1 MQRLCACVTRYTQIP
16 IAPCPAPSHP
26 IPSELIARCEVCKDL
41 VGDEVR
47 VQERY
52 GSDINFVMLNIDNTK

>member
-1 MQRLCACVTRYTQIP
+1 M
-16 IAPCPAPSHP
+16 
-26 IPSELIARCEVCKDL
+26 CKDL
-41 VGDEVR
+41 VVDEAR